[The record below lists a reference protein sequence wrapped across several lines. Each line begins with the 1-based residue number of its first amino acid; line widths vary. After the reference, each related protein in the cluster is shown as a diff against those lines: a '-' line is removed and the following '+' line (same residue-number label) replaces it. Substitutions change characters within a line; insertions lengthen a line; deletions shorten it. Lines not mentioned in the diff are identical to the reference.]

1 MKYEEWL
8 RTVPQEIMGDSLW
21 NMQVYRQALFL
32 GDLAWRDAIKISRM
46 GRWRQLSDQLYRAV
60 GSISANISE
69 GYSYPESK
77 DEFRFYRYAL
87 GSAREARDWYFKSRH
102 VLEDKVTQ
110 HRLKVL
116 EDILRQLIY
125 LVTNRPRH
133 SIKENQESYLME
145 IQSDNDVFSADIPFS
160 D

>member
-1 MKYEEWL
+1 MKYEEW
-8 RTVPQEIMGDSLW
+8 VQEIPKAITGDSLW
-21 NMQVYRQALFL
+21 NMQLYRKALFL
-32 GDLAWRDAIKISRM
+32 GDLAWRDALKISRM

-102 VLEDKVTQ
+102 VLGEQVLH
-110 HRLKVL
+110 HRLTLL

-125 LVTNRPRH
+125 LVTNRERR
-133 SIKENQESYLME
+133 SIKEIQASYLTE
-145 IQSDNDVFSADIPFS
+145 FQSEYDVLSQDAPFS